1 MLIPDNE
8 HLRAIRKT
16 SQAIP
21 SSAAGANRGVCGYW
35 RRRVWGPR
43 AVWVAAVA
51 LILVIGAGLLRIH
64 PGTGR
69 SGKAIE
75 SPDHGVRNGAPSAPL
90 TIRSANAWLAQAPT
104 VKAGID
110 LLAFSS
116 QNTPFKN
123 GKQSAIAVLSKEKI
137 KL

>member
-8 HLRAIRKT
+8 HLEQFEKHLKQFRPVQPEPIEEFAVIE
-16 SQAIP
+16 
-21 SSAAGANRGVCGYW
+21 